1 MKSEFYGQS
10 AGFLGRGIT
19 RRKAAT
25 YTGQH
30 KQNKRRQT
38 GMLRVG
44 FEPTIP
50 LFERA
55 KTLHAVYHASL
66 WSYPFY
72 LKSMKCY
79 AYIHKHITLHYIS
92 KVDQKWP

>member
-1 MKSEFYGQS
+1 LGGAS
-10 AGFLGRGIT
+10 A

-38 GMLRVG
+38 SMPRVG
-44 FEPTIP
+44 FELMIP

-55 KTLHAVYHASL
+55 KTVHTLDRAATVIGEMLTQSHSNEASNVMIAIL
-66 WSYPFY
+66 R
-72 LKSMKCY
+72 
-79 AYIHKHITLHYIS
+79 YIFPEQLQILQS
-92 KVDQKWP
+92 